1 MLIILYVSSV
11 VVFSLDIM
19 LIKYHH
25 TDARTHVWLMAVKN
39 EVFMMPPCAQ
49 LPYLYTLHYWK
60 LLEMV
65 WGHFSSKRHSDIFTI
80 SQSYSLHSLAS

>member
-1 MLIILYVSSV
+1 
-11 VVFSLDIM
+11 M

-25 TDARTHVWLMAVKN
+25 TDARTHVWLMAAKS

-49 LPYLYTLHYWK
+49 LPYLYTLRYWK

-65 WGHFSSKRHSDIFTI
+65 RGHFSSKRHSDIFTI